1 MIKFIESLGISASP
15 YINAAVFTVVFILVA
30 KAAGHLI
37 VRIFRAIAKH
47 KKPGMD
53 ESIIAAMH
61 RPVFFTVVA
70 LGVSIASRFFEKPE
84 KFVFYLDGAVYS
96 FVAVLWMLCAI
107 RISGTII
114 ENAMGK
120 FSNVTG
126 LSNDV
131 VPLIRNLTK
140 IVIVI
145 VALIVVLGVW
155 HVNITPVLA
164 SAGIA
169 GVAVALA
176 AKDTIANFFG
186 GISIFVD
193 RPFIIGDYIVLE
205 GGDRGEVVNIGIRST
220 KVKTLDDVLI
230 TVPNSTIINSKI
242 SNESVNTT
250 YLRLRLPVSAAYG
263 SDIDSVEKVLVEI
276 ALEDEGIVKDPAPLA
291 MMIAFGELGLNF
303 ELVCWIKSPVL
314 RPVVLD
320 RVNRRIYNKFRELGI
335 GIPFAQSD
343 VYVVQAKR

>member
-15 YINAAVFTVVFILVA
+15 YVNAAVFTVAFVLAA

-37 VRIFRAIAKH
+37 VTIFRAIAKR
-47 KKPGMD
+47 KRLGMD
-53 ESIIAAMH
+53 ETIIGAVH

-70 LGVSIASRFFEKPE
+70 IGVSIASRFFEKPE
-84 KFVFYLDGAVYS
+84 RFVFYVDGAVYS

-114 ENAMGK
+114 ENAMSK

-126 LSNDV
+126 LSSDV
-131 VPLIRNLTK
+131 IPLIRNLTK

-145 VALIVVLGVW
+145 AALIIVLGVW

-169 GVAVALA
+169 GAAVALA

-205 GGDRGEVVNIGIRST
+205 GGERGEVVNIGIRST
-220 KVKTLDDVLI
+220 KVKTLDDILI

-242 SNESVNTT
+242 SNESVSTP

-263 SDIDSVEKVLVEI
+263 SDIDSVEKVLVGI
-276 ALEDEGIVKDPAPLA
+276 ALEDESIVKDPAPYA
-291 MMIAFGELGLNF
+291 MMIAFGEHGLNF
-303 ELVCWIKSPVL
+303 ELVCWIKNPVL

-320 RVNRRIYNKFRELGI
+320 RVNRGIYKKFVELGI
-335 GIPFAQSD
+335 GIPFTPSE
-343 VYVVQAKR
+343 VHMRH